1 MKTKSSLNLL
11 WLLVLVAWL
20 GGCAALPE
28 NSGRTE
34 TTALEDTGD
43 TFLGRAYRREAPV
56 HPPGQ
61 SAFRLLGNGLDAF
74 VARAALAQ
82 VAERAIDLQYY
93 MIHGDNVGT
102 LLLEQ
107 LVKAADRGV
116 RVRIL
121 LDDIDE
127 GGRDFRIAALDLH
140 PNIEVR
146 IFNPFGRN
154 VSRIWQY
161 ITGFGRQTRRAH
173 NKSYT
178 VDNVA
183 TILGGRNIGDEYFE
197 RDPKLAFQDLDVLA
211 IGPVAGGVSRSFD
224 AYWNHELS
232 YPIGVLLKERKPTQA
247 DLRQIRSR
255 LERHLRGAADSDYLE
270 RLRNSELARQ
280 LRAGSLHF
288 DWAQGEVFADPPDKL
303 LQKTSDAQSRM
314 IRELLPHLQSAKQ
327 ELIVLSPYFVP
338 GKKGV
343 EFFRSLREKGV
354 RVRILTNSLA
364 STDVTIV
371 HAGYARYRKALLR
384 MGVELW
390 ELNEVTSREERRQ
403 MREGYVGKS
412 KSSLHAK
419 AFVADRETV
428 FIGSMNLDPRSV
440 IQNTEIGVVFR
451 SAALGG
457 EIGRAFDENIEAEAW
472 RLELVRDERTGTE
485 KILWHGRSDGQEVT
499 LAHDPHTSLLRRM
512 GIHLMMWL
520 PIESQI

>member
-1 MKTKSSLNLL
+1 MMKRRLL
-11 WLLVLVAWL
+11 LLPLLLLV
-20 GGCAALPE
+20 GGCAVLPE
-28 NSGRTE
+28 NSDRPVSTAFTDTE
-34 TTALEDTGD
+34 HTL
-43 TFLGRAYRREAPV
+43 LGRAYRKEAEKQ
-56 HPPGQ
+56 PGK
-61 SAFRLLGNGLDAF
+61 SAFYLLGNGLDAF

-82 VAERAIDLQYY
+82 VAERSIDLQYY
-93 MIHGDNVGT
+93 MIHSDNVGI
-102 LLLEQ
+102 LLLDQ
-107 LVKAADRGV
+107 LLKAADRGV

-127 GGRDFRIAALDLH
+127 GSRDYKIALFDLH

-197 RDPKLAFQDLDVLA
+197 RDPELAFQDLDVIA
-211 IGPVAGGVSRSFD
+211 IGPVAREVSDSFD
-224 AYWNHELS
+224 QYWNHELS
-232 YPIGVLLKERKPTQA
+232 YPIGTLLGEQRPTPDDYEQMRQEVGERLP
-247 DLRQIRSR
+247 
-255 LERHLRGAADSDYLE
+255 EVEDSDYLE
-270 RLRNSELARQ
+270 RLHNSELAMQ
-280 LRAGSLHF
+280 LRSGHLHF
-288 DWAQGEVFADPPDKL
+288 EWAQGQVFADPPDKL
-303 LQKTSDAQSRM
+303 LRKANDAEARM
-314 IRELLPHLQSAKQ
+314 IRELLPHLESARK

-343 EFFRSLREKGV
+343 EFFRKLRQKGV

-364 STDVTIV
+364 STDVSIV

-390 ELNEVTSREERRQ
+390 ELNEVTTKEERKA

-428 FIGSMNLDPRSV
+428 FIGSLNLDPRSV
-440 IQNTEIGVVFR
+440 VQNTEIGVVFR

-457 EIGRAFDENIEAEAW
+457 QIARAFDANIEKEAF
-472 RLELVRDERTGTE
+472 RLELVTDEETGQQR
-485 KILWHGRSDGQEVT
+485 IVWHGWEKGEQVT
-499 LAHDPHTSLLRRM
+499 LQSEPHAGFWRKL
-512 GIHLMMWL
+512 GIFLMMWL